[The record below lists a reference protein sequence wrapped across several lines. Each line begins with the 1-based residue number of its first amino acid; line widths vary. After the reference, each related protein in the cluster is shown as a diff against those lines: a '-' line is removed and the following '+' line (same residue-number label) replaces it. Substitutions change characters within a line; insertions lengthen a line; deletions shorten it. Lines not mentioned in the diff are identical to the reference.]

1 MYHIYGSI
9 AESLQQV
16 SFQVASIITTTG
28 FATTDFNTWPEM
40 SRTILVILM
49 FVGACAGS
57 TGGGVKV
64 SRFVILMKT
73 IQKELRQYL
82 HPRSIK
88 KIKMDEKLVEHEVV
102 RSTNVFMIAY
112 VLVFAFSALFISF
125 DNHDLITNFTSVAAT
140 LNNIGPGLEPRTSL
154 SLRGAPN

>member
-102 RSTNVFMIAY
+102 QCI
-112 VLVFAFSALFISF
+112 
-125 DNHDLITNFTSVAAT
+125 HDRLCAGVCILCTVHK
-140 LNNIGPGLEPRTSL
+140 L
-154 SLRGAPN
+154 

>member
-1 MYHIYGSI
+1 MILFGVNFSAYFLIISGKLKQALHIEEIRWYLAIIAIAIITITINVYHIYGSI

-73 IQKELRQYL
+73 IQRNCASISTRAALK
-82 HPRSIK
+82 RSK
-88 KIKMDEKLVEHEVV
+88 WMK
-102 RSTNVFMIAY
+102 T
-112 VLVFAFSALFISF
+112 
-125 DNHDLITNFTSVAAT
+125 
-140 LNNIGPGLEPRTSL
+140 G
-154 SLRGAPN
+154 GA